1 MKLISQNV
9 QVKEEIK
16 GQEQERKIKVVN
28 DRISQINSDIEKL
41 QKKTEGIKESI
52 KEAEAKVEKN
62 VWLGKKY
69 GLNFQDPW
77 EAQQIMNYEFNKE
90 AYYALQSQIK
100 VAIESI

>member
-1 MKLISQNV
+1 M
-9 QVKEEIK
+9 
-16 GQEQERKIKVVN
+16 
-28 DRISQINSDIEKL
+28 DRISQINSEIDKL
-41 QKKTEGIKESI
+41 KRKTEVITESI

-90 AYYALQSQIK
+90 AYYALQTQIR

>member
-1 MKLISQNV
+1 M
-9 QVKEEIK
+9 
-16 GQEQERKIKVVN
+16 
-28 DRISQINSDIEKL
+28 DRISQINSEIDKL
-41 QKKTEGIKESI
+41 KRKTEVITESI

-62 VWLGKKY
+62 LWLGKKY

-90 AYYALQSQIK
+90 AYYALQTQIR